1 MLSSSH
7 YEEEMELSMA
17 AILVSTVGR
26 FLWKAENM
34 KEKTVGIYFVV
45 RCIFVSR
52 PTWYNSYHGTS
63 YS

>member
-1 MLSSSH
+1 
-7 YEEEMELSMA
+7 MELSMA